1 MSEHGCAALVG
12 TLIMKICS
20 ANRRKR
26 IPFHSPTERVTDC
39 IIRCGRSGLLH
50 SSVLRTRI
58 KVVVSV
64 GLDVS
69 CVCVRPMGVSTVD
82 SVVFADLCSSS
93 VMTQLMLD
101 AV

>member
-1 MSEHGCAALVG
+1 M
-12 TLIMKICS
+12 
-20 ANRRKR
+20 
-26 IPFHSPTERVTDC
+26 
-39 IIRCGRSGLLH
+39 
-50 SSVLRTRI
+50 LRTRI
-58 KVVVSV
+58 KVVVSI